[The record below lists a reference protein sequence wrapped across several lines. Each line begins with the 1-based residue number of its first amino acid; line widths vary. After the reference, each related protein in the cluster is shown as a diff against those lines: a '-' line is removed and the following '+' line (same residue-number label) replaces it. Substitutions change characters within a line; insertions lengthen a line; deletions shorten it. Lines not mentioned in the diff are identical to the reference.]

1 MMAFVPFVAA
11 GAAAS
16 SNDDAV
22 LARRVAEGDRLAL
35 DRLYRQHSAAVYRY
49 AVAMCGNPAW
59 AADATQEAFVGFAL
73 KPGGFDAARGGLAA
87 YLIGAARHALWGQWR
102 LQHNTV
108 ALPEADDEPTGEHHD
123 HDAHAGPETQ
133 LVRAQTAEQVWHALR
148 SLPWPQR
155 EAVVLVDLQD
165 HSYDAAA
172 QIAGIELNTLRTRVH
187 RGRAK
192 LARLL
197 AQPDAKPCRT
207 PATAFFGDTA

>member
-1 MMAFVPFVAA
+1 MAFVPFVATNM
-11 GAAAS
+11 AS
-16 SNDDAV
+16 STDEAM
-22 LARRVAEGDRLAL
+22 LARRVAEGDQRAL

-49 AVAMCGNPAW
+49 ALAMCGNPAW
-59 AADATQEAFVGFAL
+59 AADATQEAFVGFAF
-73 KPGGFDAARGGLAA
+73 KPNGFDAARGGLAA

-108 ALPEADDEPTGEHHD
+108 ALPQADDEPTDEHQD
-123 HDAHAGPETQ
+123 HGAHASPETQ
-133 LVRAQTAEQVWHALR
+133 LVRAQTAEQVWQALR

-172 QIAGIELNTLRTRVH
+172 QIAGIEINTLRTRVH

-197 AQPDAKPCRT
+197 AEPQHAPAAT
-207 PATAFFGDTA
+207 PAHTVFGDAA

>member
-1 MMAFVPFVAA
+1 MAFVPFVPFV
-11 GAAAS
+11 
-16 SNDDAV
+16 DALSTDEAM
-22 LARRVAEGDRLAL
+22 LARRVAEGDQRAL
-35 DRLYRQHSAAVYRY
+35 DRLYRHHSAAVYRY
-49 AVAMCGNPAW
+49 ALAMCGNPAW
-59 AADATQEAFVGFAL
+59 AADATQEAFVGFAF
-73 KPGGFDAARGGLAA
+73 KPNGFDAARGGLAA

-102 LQHNTV
+102 LQHNT
-108 ALPEADDEPTGEHHD
+108 LPMPDTDDESTTDEHSEHG
-123 HDAHAGPETQ
+123 AHAGPETQ
-133 LVRAQTAEQVWHALR
+133 LVRAQTAEQVWQALR

-197 AQPDAKPCRT
+197 AEPQHAPAAT
-207 PATAFFGDTA
+207 PAHTVFGDAA